1 MGKKRP
7 AWFYLKRSDV
17 IAIIV
22 LLLFVALFAGY
33 LLYSDP
39 SETSHGA
46 IVAQE
51 SPEILNDTVP
61 NIPAT
66 FGETRDTVS
75 RTKHYPGPPKREQL
89 PEKMK
94 KGEKIDLNSADS
106 VLLVRVPGIG
116 PSFAKRIVK
125 YRELLWG
132 YYYCTEQLQEVYGMD
147 RERYSRIKPYFYVKE
162 LPMPVRISSFES
174 GELRRHPYIS
184 FRQASALK
192 RILTKGDLPTWKGL
206 YETSLFSV
214 DDSLRLSPYIILE

>member
-17 IAIIV
+17 TAIII

-39 SETSHGA
+39 SERSHGA
-46 IVAQE
+46 VVAQE
-51 SPEILNDTVP
+51 SSETLKDTVP
-61 NIPAT
+61 NIPAVV
-66 FGETRDTVS
+66 EDTVS

-106 VLLVRVPGIG
+106 ALLVRVPGIG
-116 PSFAKRIVK
+116 SSFAKRIVK

-147 RERYSRIKPYFYVKE
+147 RERYSRIKPYFYVRE
-162 LPMPVRISSFES
+162 FPMPVRISSFES